1 LLGGNLLVARVIDQ
15 VSTKPWGKQ
24 QKRMARKLNAKNQN
38 VPNGRAARV
47 AVAAIRIL
55 NR

>member
-1 LLGGNLLVARVIDQ
+1 MLGGNLFAPRVIDQ
-15 VSTKPWGKQ
+15 VSAKLWGKQ
-24 QKRMARKLNAKNQN
+24 QKRMPRKLNAKNQN

-47 AVAAIRIL
+47 AVAAIRTL